1 MIIGY
6 NEENDELYGKF
17 EKESTDIILQDNEL
31 KLKECGLFYIAYPI
45 TGSPIERYRS
55 ITILTNP
62 LSIDDNLSYMLARKA
77 AMNCNVELTKY
88 NFGRGEDEDDERNV
102 FFVECFEKTEIAS
115 SIERLQTACK
125 KLDSGIDQII
135 NLASA

>member
-6 NEENDELYGKF
+6 NEKNNESYGKF
-17 EKESTDIILQDNEL
+17 EKEPTDIILQANEH

-62 LSIDDNLSYMLARKA
+62 LSIDDNLSYMLACKTA
-77 AMNCNVELTKY
+77 ENCNVNLTQY
-88 NFGRGEDEDDERNV
+88 HFGRGEDEDDERNV
-102 FFVECFEKTEIAS
+102 FCIECFEETEIAS
-115 SIERLQTACK
+115 SIERLHTASK
-125 KLDSGIDQII
+125 KLDSRIDKIM
-135 NLASA
+135 NLACA